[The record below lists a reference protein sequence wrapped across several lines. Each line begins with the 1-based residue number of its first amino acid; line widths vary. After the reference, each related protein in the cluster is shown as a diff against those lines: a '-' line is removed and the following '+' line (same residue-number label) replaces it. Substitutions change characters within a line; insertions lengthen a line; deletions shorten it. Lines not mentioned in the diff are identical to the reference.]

1 MRKSSQSS
9 LTTQYIVVF
18 GVLLLLANI
27 ALGVLLLWQSSNMI
41 QSLLRKSMLNIS
53 NTAAELVDGDSLG
66 AFTEEDV
73 GSPAYQVVLRDLAAF
88 QNNVDIEFIY
98 ALRQVGEDT
107 FVFTVDPD
115 PVDPGQF
122 GEELV
127 VTPAMKLAGQG
138 VAAVDNAPT
147 QDRWGN
153 FYSSFSPVFDSQGN
167 VVGIIGVDFNSG
179 WYNQQV
185 WNNTFFVIL
194 ISALFT
200 MVGALA
206 FLLISYRVRM
216 RFQLLRVEFS
226 TLSDDV
232 QTLTE
237 EILSSADDALAA
249 HFRVPA
255 APETGDEIRTLGNK
269 IRTMHQTM
277 ERYFNYMQAEVNTDG
292 LTRVG
297 NTAAY
302 QERRKELE
310 RKIADGTAAFSA
322 VVFDID
328 DLKQVNDR
336 WGHACGDKIIRAA
349 ASAIAKSFGRENTFR
364 IGGDEF
370 IALVEHEPKERIA
383 SRLERMDAAIFSYNA
398 SDTDCPAA
406 LSLSRGEADFMP
418 GKDQSFRNV
427 FDRADRRMYEC
438 KEKYH
443 RRNIGAI

>member
-18 GVLLLLANI
+18 GTLLLLANI
-27 ALGVLLLWQSSNMI
+27 ALGMLLLWQSSTMI
-41 QSLLRKSMLNIS
+41 QGLIRKSMLNIS

-73 GSPAYQVVLRDLAAF
+73 GSPAYNDILRDLAAF

-98 ALRQVGEDT
+98 AVRQVGEES
-107 FVFTVDPD
+107 FIFTVDPD
-115 PVDPGQF
+115 PLDPGQF
-122 GEELV
+122 GEEVV
-127 VTPAMKLAGQG
+127 VTPAIKLAARG
-138 VAAVDNAPT
+138 VAAVDDAPA
-147 QDRWGN
+147 QDRWGD
-153 FYSSFSPVFDSQGN
+153 FYSSFIPVFDSLGN
-167 VVGIIGVDFNSG
+167 VAGIIGVDFNSS

-194 ISALFT
+194 ISVLFT
-200 MVGALA
+200 IVGALA
-206 FLLISYRVRM
+206 FLLISHRVRV
-216 RFQLLRVEFS
+216 RFQLLRAELS

-237 EILSSADDALAA
+237 EILSSADDALSAR
-249 HFRVPA
+249 FRVPD
-255 APETGDEIRTLGNK
+255 APEAGDEIRTLGNK
-269 IRTMHQTM
+269 IRAMHQTM
-277 ERYFNYMQAEVNTDG
+277 EQYFNYMYTQVNTDA

-310 RKIADGTAAFSA
+310 HKIEDGSAAFSA
-322 VVFDID
+322 VVFDIN
-328 DLKQVNDR
+328 DLKHVNDR

-349 ASAIAKSFGRENTFR
+349 AASIAKGFGRENTFR

-370 IALVEHEPKERIA
+370 IALVEHETRERIA
-383 SRLERMDAAIFSYNA
+383 QRLERLDAAIFDFNA
-398 SDTDCPAA
+398 SDTDCPAT
-406 LSLSRGEADFMP
+406 LSLSRGEADYMP
-418 GKDQSFRNV
+418 GQDQSFRDV

-438 KEKYH
+438 KEEYH
-443 RRNIGAI
+443 RRNSGVT